1 MRSSATRVR
10 LCRVYAVFKTASVPH
25 GSALTRFVARFKIGH
40 TPRKFPDSSVGHLPH
55 QRMTAHCTLDYFTIS
70 VRKMQVF
77 FCVFECFFAFFRN
90 FADNMLVFR
99 QKNRFNPKISV
110 LTQNTF
116 TPAAIP
122 DGYFENAPA
131 HRHLPYFAAHR
142 SCLPPTPF
150 HNTNIYNR
158 PYPLCA

>member
-70 VRKMQVF
+70 VCKMQVF
-77 FCVFECFFAFFRN
+77 FWVFKYFFAFFRN
-90 FADNMLVFR
+90 FADNMPVFR
-99 QKNRFNPKISV
+99 LKCGLILKFFVGKI
-110 LTQNTF
+110 
-116 TPAAIP
+116 TPTTAAIP
-122 DGYFENAPA
+122 DGYFENAPE

-142 SCLPPTPF
+142 LCLPPAPF
-150 HNTNIYNR
+150 HNTSIYNR